1 MLNHKKSVSVICAA
15 ALVATGFSTA
25 VSAKNEPVGGS
36 GVRLWGNTECKKSGE
51 LICIDVWAHNSGA
64 EDLRKAASK
73 DEYTDFI
80 VFRDDMSSG
89 EDGAYNITISFGDRK
104 SGIYD
109 AYIGCSCGEDIKKET
124 IVFSNA
130 NENKEAIALLN
141 KAVADGAASGK
152 SDAEIAKEVENIC
165 TDKKYALGLG
175 DDYPIDSYAAG
186 LIAAQ
191 VKGKALDENDKLGVI
206 ALCEKAAVISAI
218 KSGKLSDLFDES
230 AMLHLGESRIKDLY
244 TADFVDKTFGLY
256 MTGKLKPLIFKTIDE
271 FYDGLYEQFV
281 LTTVKMP
288 NGYKNIQT
296 VVDEFSVEVFGKS
309 RTLTMNEAIKI
320 QNKDFASYAAL
331 AEAIGDGSQG
341 GNSGGTGGSSGGSK
355 GSSSGG
361 IRNGEFSD
369 DYATPDT
376 PDKISK
382 NIFDDIDDVS
392 WAVESIVEL
401 AQKGIINGK
410 GDRLFYPNDNITREE
425 FVKIIVKTFFEN
437 AAVSDKS
444 FDDVSDG
451 EWYAEFVKKACGE
464 GIINGIS
471 ENLFGTGANI
481 TREDMAV
488 IAYRTALKSGKMK
501 ESERVSGFIFADDE
515 QISDYAKTAVYALYD
530 AGIINGVS
538 EDEFAA
544 KDYLTRAQ
552 AAKIIYGIYSL
563 K

>member
-89 EDGAYNITISFGDRK
+89 EDGAYDITISFGDRK

-130 NENKEAIALLN
+130 KENKEAIALLN

-191 VKGKALDENDKLGVI
+191 IKGKALDENDKLGVI

-256 MTGKLKPLIFKTIDE
+256 MTGKLKQRTFKTIDE

-296 VVDEFSVEVFGKS
+296 VVDLFSVEVFGKS
-309 RTLTMNEAIKI
+309 RSLTMNEAIKI

-331 AEAIGDGSQG
+331 ADAIGEGSQG
-341 GNSGGTGGSSGGSK
+341 GNSGGSGGSGGSSGG
-355 GSSSGG
+355 G
-361 IRNGEFSD
+361 IKNAEYSET
-369 DYATPDT
+369 YTKTDT
-376 PDKISK
+376 PEKINK
-382 NIFDDIDDVS
+382 NIFDDIDDVG
-392 WAVESIVEL
+392 WAVEAIIEL
-401 AQKGIINGK
+401 AQKGIISGK

-437 AAVSDKS
+437 AEVSDKS

-451 EWYAEFVKKACGE
+451 EWYSEFVKKACGE
-464 GIINGIS
+464 GIINGIG
-471 ENLFGTGANI
+471 ENIFGTGMNI

>member
-1 MLNHKKSVSVICAA
+1 MLNHKKSVSAICAA

-89 EDGAYNITISFGDRK
+89 KDGAYDITISFGDRK

-191 VKGKALDENDKLGVI
+191 IKGKALDENDKLGVI

-256 MTGKLKPLIFKTIDE
+256 MTGKLKQRTFKTIDE

-296 VVDEFSVEVFGKS
+296 VVDLFSVEVFGKS
-309 RTLTMNEAIKI
+309 RSLTMNEAIKI

-331 AEAIGDGSQG
+331 ADAIGEGSQG
-341 GNSGGTGGSSGGSK
+341 GNSGGSGGTGGSSGG
-355 GSSSGG
+355 G
-361 IRNGEFSD
+361 IKNAEYSET
-369 DYATPDT
+369 YTKTDT
-376 PDKISK
+376 PEKINK

-437 AAVSDKS
+437 AEVSDKS

-464 GIINGIS
+464 GIINGIG
-471 ENLFGTGANI
+471 ENIFGTGMNI

-488 IAYRTALKSGKMK
+488 IAYRTALKSGKLK
-501 ESERVSGFIFADDE
+501 EGERTSGFIFADDE
-515 QISDYAKTAVYALYD
+515 QISDYAKTAVYALCD

-538 EDEFAA
+538 EEEFAA
-544 KDYLTRAQ
+544 KDALTRAQ

>member
-1 MLNHKKSVSVICAA
+1 MLNHKKSVSAICAA

-89 EDGAYNITISFGDRK
+89 EDGAYDITISFGDRK

-256 MTGKLKPLIFKTIDE
+256 MTGKLKQRTFKTIDE

-296 VVDEFSVEVFGKS
+296 VVDLFSVEVFGKS
-309 RTLTMNEAIKI
+309 RSLTMNEAIKI

-331 AEAIGDGSQG
+331 ADAIGEGSQ
-341 GNSGGTGGSSGGSK
+341 GGSSGGSG
-355 GSSSGG
+355 GSGGSSGG
-361 IRNGEFSD
+361 GIKNAEYSET
-369 DYATPDT
+369 YTKTDT
-376 PDKISK
+376 PEKINK
-382 NIFDDIDDVS
+382 NIFDDIDDVG
-392 WAVESIVEL
+392 WAVEAIIEL
-401 AQKGIINGK
+401 AQKGIISGK

-437 AAVSDKS
+437 AEVSDKS

-464 GIINGIS
+464 GIINGIG
-471 ENLFGTGANI
+471 ENIFGTGMNI

>member
-1 MLNHKKSVSVICAA
+1 MLNHKKSVSAICAA

-89 EDGAYNITISFGDRK
+89 EDGAYDITISFGDRK

-191 VKGKALDENDKLGVI
+191 IKGKALDENDKLGVI

-256 MTGKLKPLIFKTIDE
+256 MTGKLKQRTFKTIDE

-296 VVDEFSVEVFGKS
+296 VVDLFSVEVFGKS
-309 RTLTMNEAIKI
+309 RSLTMNEAIKI

-331 AEAIGDGSQG
+331 ADAIGEGSQG
-341 GNSGGTGGSSGGSK
+341 GNSGGSGGSGGSSGG
-355 GSSSGG
+355 G
-361 IRNGEFSD
+361 IKNAEYSET
-369 DYATPDT
+369 YTKPDT
-376 PDKISK
+376 PEKINK
-382 NIFDDIDDVS
+382 NIFDDIDDVG
-392 WAVESIVEL
+392 WAVEAIIEL
-401 AQKGIINGK
+401 AQKGIISGK

-437 AAVSDKS
+437 AEVSDKS

-464 GIINGIS
+464 GIINGIG
-471 ENLFGTGANI
+471 ENIFGTGMNI

>member
-1 MLNHKKSVSVICAA
+1 MLNHKKSVSAICAA

-89 EDGAYNITISFGDRK
+89 EDGAYDITISFGDRK

-191 VKGKALDENDKLGVI
+191 IKGKALDENDKLGVI

-256 MTGKLKPLIFKTIDE
+256 MTGKLKQRTFKTIDE

-296 VVDEFSVEVFGKS
+296 VVDLFSVEVFGKS
-309 RTLTMNEAIKI
+309 RSLTMNEAIKI

-331 AEAIGDGSQG
+331 ADAIGEGSQG
-341 GNSGGTGGSSGGSK
+341 GNSGGSGGSGGSSGG
-355 GSSSGG
+355 G
-361 IRNGEFSD
+361 IKNAEYSET
-369 DYATPDT
+369 YTKTDT
-376 PDKISK
+376 PEKINK
-382 NIFDDIDDVS
+382 NIFDDIDDVG
-392 WAVESIVEL
+392 WAVEAIIEL
-401 AQKGIINGK
+401 AQKGIILGK

-437 AAVSDKS
+437 AEVSDKS

-464 GIINGIS
+464 GIINGIG
-471 ENLFGTGANI
+471 ENIFGTGMNI

>member
-89 EDGAYNITISFGDRK
+89 EDGAYDITISFGDRK

-109 AYIGCSCGEDIKKET
+109 VYIGCSCGEDIKKET

-191 VKGKALDENDKLGVI
+191 IKGKALDENDKLGVI

-256 MTGKLKPLIFKTIDE
+256 MTGKLKQRTFKTIDE

-296 VVDEFSVEVFGKS
+296 VVDLFSVEVFGKS
-309 RTLTMNEAIKI
+309 RSLTMNEAIKI

-331 AEAIGDGSQG
+331 ADAIGEGSQG
-341 GNSGGTGGSSGGSK
+341 GNSGGSGGSVGSSGG
-355 GSSSGG
+355 G
-361 IRNGEFSD
+361 IKNAEYSET
-369 DYATPDT
+369 YTKTDT
-376 PDKISK
+376 PEKINK
-382 NIFDDIDDVS
+382 NIFDDIDDVG
-392 WAVESIVEL
+392 WAVEAIIEL
-401 AQKGIINGK
+401 AQKGIILGK

-437 AAVSDKS
+437 AEVSDKS

-464 GIINGIS
+464 GIINGIG
-471 ENLFGTGANI
+471 ENIFGTGMNI

-501 ESERVSGFIFADDE
+501 ESERTSGFIFADDE

>member
-1 MLNHKKSVSVICAA
+1 MLNHKKSVSAICAA

-89 EDGAYNITISFGDRK
+89 ENGAYDITISFGDRK

-191 VKGKALDENDKLGVI
+191 IKGKALDENDKLGVI

-256 MTGKLKPLIFKTIDE
+256 MTGKLKQRTFKTIDE

-296 VVDEFSVEVFGKS
+296 VVDLFSVEVFGKS
-309 RTLTMNEAIKI
+309 RSLTMNEAIKI

-331 AEAIGDGSQG
+331 ADAIGEGSQG
-341 GNSGGTGGSSGGSK
+341 GNSGGSGGSGGSSGG
-355 GSSSGG
+355 G
-361 IRNGEFSD
+361 IKNAEYSET
-369 DYATPDT
+369 YTKPDT
-376 PDKISK
+376 PEKINK
-382 NIFDDIDDVS
+382 NIFDDIDDVG
-392 WAVESIVEL
+392 WAVEAIIEL
-401 AQKGIINGK
+401 AQKGIILGK

-437 AAVSDKS
+437 AEVSDKS

-464 GIINGIS
+464 GIINGIG
-471 ENLFGTGANI
+471 ENIFGTGMNI

-544 KDYLTRAQ
+544 KDHLTRAQ

>member
-1 MLNHKKSVSVICAA
+1 MLNHKKSVSAICAA

-89 EDGAYNITISFGDRK
+89 EDGAYDITISFGDRK

-109 AYIGCSCGEDIKKET
+109 AYIGCSCGENIKKET

-130 NENKEAIALLN
+130 NENKEAIVLLN

-152 SDAEIAKEVENIC
+152 TDAEIAKEVENIC

-191 VKGKALDENDKLGVI
+191 IKGKALDENDKLGVI

-256 MTGKLKPLIFKTIDE
+256 MTGKLKQRTFKTIDE

-296 VVDEFSVEVFGKS
+296 VVDLFSVEVFGKS
-309 RTLTMNEAIKI
+309 RSLTMNEAIKI

-331 AEAIGDGSQG
+331 ADAIGEGSQG
-341 GNSGGTGGSSGGSK
+341 GNSGGSGGSGGSSGG
-355 GSSSGG
+355 G
-361 IRNGEFSD
+361 IKNAEYSET
-369 DYATPDT
+369 YTKPDT
-376 PDKISK
+376 PEKINK
-382 NIFDDIDDVS
+382 NIFDDIDDVG
-392 WAVESIVEL
+392 WAVEAIIEL
-401 AQKGIINGK
+401 AQKGIILGK

-437 AAVSDKS
+437 AEVSDKS

-464 GIINGIS
+464 GIINGIG
-471 ENLFGTGANI
+471 ENIFGTGMNI

>member
-64 EDLRKAASK
+64 KDLRKAASK

-89 EDGAYNITISFGDRK
+89 ENGAYDITISFGDRK

-191 VKGKALDENDKLGVI
+191 IKGKALDENDKLGVI

-256 MTGKLKPLIFKTIDE
+256 MTGKLKQRTFKTIDE

-296 VVDEFSVEVFGKS
+296 VVDLFSVEVFGKS
-309 RTLTMNEAIKI
+309 RSLTMNEAIKI

-331 AEAIGDGSQG
+331 ADAIGEGSQG
-341 GNSGGTGGSSGGSK
+341 GNSGGSGGSGGSSGG
-355 GSSSGG
+355 G
-361 IRNGEFSD
+361 IKNAEYSET
-369 DYATPDT
+369 YTKPDT
-376 PDKISK
+376 PEKINK
-382 NIFDDIDDVS
+382 NIFDDIDDVG
-392 WAVESIVEL
+392 WAVEAIIEL
-401 AQKGIINGK
+401 AQKGIISGK

-437 AAVSDKS
+437 AEVSDKS

-464 GIINGIS
+464 GIINGIG
-471 ENLFGTGANI
+471 ENIFGTGMNI

>member
-1 MLNHKKSVSVICAA
+1 MLNHKKSVSAICAA
-15 ALVATGFSTA
+15 ALVATGLSTA

-89 EDGAYNITISFGDRK
+89 EDGAYDITISFGDRK

-165 TDKKYALGLG
+165 ADKKYALGLG

-191 VKGKALDENDKLGVI
+191 IKGKALDENDKLGVI

-256 MTGKLKPLIFKTIDE
+256 MTGKLKQRTFKTIDE

-296 VVDEFSVEVFGKS
+296 VVDLFSVEVFGKS
-309 RTLTMNEAIKI
+309 RSLTMNEAIKI

-331 AEAIGDGSQG
+331 ADAIGEGSQG
-341 GNSGGTGGSSGGSK
+341 GNSGGSGGSGGSSGG
-355 GSSSGG
+355 G
-361 IRNGEFSD
+361 IKNAEYSET
-369 DYATPDT
+369 YTKPDT
-376 PDKISK
+376 PEKINK
-382 NIFDDIDDVS
+382 NIFDDIDDVG
-392 WAVESIVEL
+392 WAVEAIIEL
-401 AQKGIINGK
+401 AQKGIILGK

-437 AAVSDKS
+437 AEVSDKS

-464 GIINGIS
+464 GIINGIG
-471 ENLFGTGANI
+471 ENIFGTGMNI

-488 IAYRTALKSGKMK
+488 IAYRTALKSGKLK
-501 ESERVSGFIFADDE
+501 EGERTSGFIFADDE
-515 QISDYAKTAVYALYD
+515 QISDYAKTAVYALCD

>member
-1 MLNHKKSVSVICAA
+1 MLNHKKSVSAICAA

-89 EDGAYNITISFGDRK
+89 EDGAYDITILFGDRK

-109 AYIGCSCGEDIKKET
+109 AYIGCRCGEDIKKET

-130 NENKEAIALLN
+130 KENKEAIALLN

-256 MTGKLKPLIFKTIDE
+256 MTGKLKQRTFKTIDE

-296 VVDEFSVEVFGKS
+296 VVDLFSVEVFGKS
-309 RTLTMNEAIKI
+309 RSLTMNEAIKI

-331 AEAIGDGSQG
+331 ADAIGEGSQG
-341 GNSGGTGGSSGGSK
+341 GNSGGSGGSGGSSGG
-355 GSSSGG
+355 G
-361 IRNGEFSD
+361 IKNAEYSET
-369 DYATPDT
+369 YTKTDT
-376 PDKISK
+376 PEKINK
-382 NIFDDIDDVS
+382 NIFDDIDDVG
-392 WAVESIVEL
+392 WAVEAIIEL
-401 AQKGIINGK
+401 AQKGIILGK

-437 AAVSDKS
+437 AEVSDKS

-464 GIINGIS
+464 GIINGIG
-471 ENLFGTGANI
+471 ENIFGTGMNI

>member
-1 MLNHKKSVSVICAA
+1 MLNHKKSVSAICAA

-73 DEYTDFI
+73 DEYIDFI

-89 EDGAYNITISFGDRK
+89 EDGAYDITISFGDRK

-191 VKGKALDENDKLGVI
+191 IKGKALDENDKLGVI

-256 MTGKLKPLIFKTIDE
+256 MTGKLKQRTFKTIDE

-296 VVDEFSVEVFGKS
+296 VVDLFSVEVFGKS
-309 RTLTMNEAIKI
+309 RSLTMNEAIKI

-331 AEAIGDGSQG
+331 ADAIGEGSQG
-341 GNSGGTGGSSGGSK
+341 GNSGGSGGSGGSSGG
-355 GSSSGG
+355 G
-361 IRNGEFSD
+361 IKNAEYSET
-369 DYATPDT
+369 YTKPDT
-376 PDKISK
+376 PEKINK
-382 NIFDDIDDVS
+382 NIFDDIDDVG
-392 WAVESIVEL
+392 WAVEAIIEL
-401 AQKGIINGK
+401 AQKGIILGK

-437 AAVSDKS
+437 AEVSDKS

-464 GIINGIS
+464 GIINGIG
-471 ENLFGTGANI
+471 ENIFGTGMNI

>member
-1 MLNHKKSVSVICAA
+1 MLNYKKSVSAICAA
-15 ALVATGFSTA
+15 ALMTTTVFSTA
-25 VSAKNEPVGGS
+25 VFAKNAPVGDD
-36 GVRLWGNTECKKSGE
+36 GVRIWGNTECKKSGE
-51 LICIDVWAHNSGA
+51 LISIDIWAHGA
-64 EDLRKAASK
+64 SADDLFKTTK
-73 DEYTDFI
+73 DKYTDFI
-80 VFRDDMSSG
+80 AFRDDMTSG
-89 EDGAYNITISFGDRK
+89 EGGAYDVTISFGDRA

-109 AYIGCSCGEDIKKET
+109 VYIGCTCGEEIKTET
-124 IVFSNA
+124 LVFSNA
-130 NENKEAIALLN
+130 QENKDAIALLN
-141 KAVADGAASGK
+141 KAVSDGVSGGK
-152 SDAEIAKEVENIC
+152 SDAENAKEVADIG

-175 DDYPIDSYAAG
+175 DDYPIDSYAAS
-186 LIAAQ
+186 LIVAQ
-191 VKGKALDENDKLGVI
+191 IKKKALDENDKLGAI

-218 KSGKLSDLFDES
+218 HSGKLTNLLTEADMLDLDN
-230 AMLHLGESRIKDLY
+230 SRLKDLY
-244 TADFVDKTFGLY
+244 TMDFVDSTFGTS
-256 MTGKLKPLIFKTIDE
+256 MTSKLKPLIFKTIDE

-281 LTTVKMP
+281 LTTVKVP

-331 AEAIGDGSQG
+331 AEAIGDGSSN

-488 IAYRTALKSGKMK
+488 IAYRTALKSGKLK
-501 ESERVSGFIFADDE
+501 ESERTSGFIFADDE
-515 QISDYAKTAVYALYD
+515 QISDYAKSAVYALYD
-530 AGIINGVS
+530 AGVINGVS
-538 EDEFAA
+538 EEEFAA
-544 KDYLTRAQ
+544 KDALTRAQ
-552 AAKIIYGIYSL
+552 AAKIIYGIYGL

>member
-89 EDGAYNITISFGDRK
+89 EDGAYDITISFGDRK

-130 NENKEAIALLN
+130 KENKEAIALLN

-191 VKGKALDENDKLGVI
+191 IKGKALDENDKLGVI

-256 MTGKLKPLIFKTIDE
+256 MTGKLKQRTFKTIDE

-296 VVDEFSVEVFGKS
+296 VVDLFSVEVFGKS
-309 RTLTMNEAIKI
+309 RSLTMNEAIKI

-331 AEAIGDGSQG
+331 ADAIGEGSQG
-341 GNSGGTGGSSGGSK
+341 GNSGGSGGSGGSSGG
-355 GSSSGG
+355 G
-361 IRNGEFSD
+361 IKNAEYSET
-369 DYATPDT
+369 YTKPDT
-376 PDKISK
+376 PEKINK
-382 NIFDDIDDVS
+382 NIFDDIDDVG
-392 WAVESIVEL
+392 WAVEAIIEL
-401 AQKGIINGK
+401 AQKGIILGK

-437 AAVSDKS
+437 AEVSDKS

-464 GIINGIS
+464 GIINGIG
-471 ENLFGTGANI
+471 ENIFGTGMNI

-488 IAYRTALKSGKMK
+488 IAYRTALKSGKLK
-501 ESERVSGFIFADDE
+501 ESERTSGFIFADDE

>member
-15 ALVATGFSTA
+15 ALVVTGFSTA

-89 EDGAYNITISFGDRK
+89 EDGAYDITISFGDRK

-191 VKGKALDENDKLGVI
+191 IKGKALDENDKLGVI

-256 MTGKLKPLIFKTIDE
+256 MTGKLKQRTFKTIDE

-296 VVDEFSVEVFGKS
+296 VVDLFSVEVFGKS
-309 RTLTMNEAIKI
+309 RSLTMNEAIKI

-331 AEAIGDGSQG
+331 ADAIGEGSQG
-341 GNSGGTGGSSGGSK
+341 GNSGGSGGSGGSSGG
-355 GSSSGG
+355 G
-361 IRNGEFSD
+361 IKNAEYSET
-369 DYATPDT
+369 YTKPDT
-376 PDKISK
+376 PEKINK
-382 NIFDDIDDVS
+382 NIFDDIDDVG
-392 WAVESIVEL
+392 WAVEAIIEL
-401 AQKGIINGK
+401 AQKGIILGK

-437 AAVSDKS
+437 AEVSDKS

-464 GIINGIS
+464 GIINGIG
-471 ENLFGTGANI
+471 ENIFGTGMNI

>member
-1 MLNHKKSVSVICAA
+1 MLNHKKSVSAICAA

-89 EDGAYNITISFGDRK
+89 EDGAYDITISFGDRK
-104 SGIYD
+104 SGVYD
-109 AYIGCSCGEDIKKET
+109 AYIGCSCGENIKKET

-130 NENKEAIALLN
+130 KENKDAIALLN

-256 MTGKLKPLIFKTIDE
+256 MTGKLKQRTFKTIDE

-296 VVDEFSVEVFGKS
+296 VVDLFSVEVFGKS
-309 RTLTMNEAIKI
+309 RSLTMNEAIKI

-331 AEAIGDGSQG
+331 ADAIGEGSQG
-341 GNSGGTGGSSGGSK
+341 GNSGGSGGSGGSSGG
-355 GSSSGG
+355 G
-361 IRNGEFSD
+361 IKNAEYSET
-369 DYATPDT
+369 YTKPDT
-376 PDKISK
+376 PEKINK
-382 NIFDDIDDVS
+382 NIFDDIDDVG
-392 WAVESIVEL
+392 WAVEAIIEL
-401 AQKGIINGK
+401 AQKGIILGK

-437 AAVSDKS
+437 AEVSDKS

-464 GIINGIS
+464 GIINGIG
-471 ENLFGTGANI
+471 ENIFGTGMNI

-488 IAYRTALKSGKMK
+488 IAYRTALKSGKLK

>member
-1 MLNHKKSVSVICAA
+1 MLNHKKSVSAICAA

-89 EDGAYNITISFGDRK
+89 EDGAYDITISFGDRK

-191 VKGKALDENDKLGVI
+191 IKGKALDENDKLGVI

-256 MTGKLKPLIFKTIDE
+256 MTGKLKQRTFKTIDE

-296 VVDEFSVEVFGKS
+296 VVDLFSVEVFGKS
-309 RTLTMNEAIKI
+309 RSLTMNEAIKI

-331 AEAIGDGSQG
+331 ADAIGEGSQG
-341 GNSGGTGGSSGGSK
+341 GNSGGSGGSGGSSGG
-355 GSSSGG
+355 G
-361 IRNGEFSD
+361 IKNAEYSET
-369 DYATPDT
+369 YTKPDT
-376 PDKISK
+376 PEKINK
-382 NIFDDIDDVS
+382 NIFDDIDDVG
-392 WAVESIVEL
+392 WAVEAIIEL
-401 AQKGIINGK
+401 AQKGIILGK

-437 AAVSDKS
+437 AEVSDKS

-464 GIINGIS
+464 GIINGIG
-471 ENLFGTGANI
+471 ENIFGTGMNI

-488 IAYRTALKSGKMK
+488 IAYRTALKSEKMK

>member
-89 EDGAYNITISFGDRK
+89 EDGAYDITISFGDRK

-130 NENKEAIALLN
+130 KENKEAIALLN

-191 VKGKALDENDKLGVI
+191 IKGKALDENDKLGVI

-256 MTGKLKPLIFKTIDE
+256 MTGKLKQRTFKTIDE

-296 VVDEFSVEVFGKS
+296 VVDLFSVEVFGKGRS
-309 RTLTMNEAIKI
+309 LTMNEAIKI

-331 AEAIGDGSQG
+331 ADAIGEGSQG
-341 GNSGGTGGSSGGSK
+341 GNSGGSGGSGGSSGG
-355 GSSSGG
+355 G
-361 IRNGEFSD
+361 IKNAEYSET
-369 DYATPDT
+369 YTKPDT
-376 PDKISK
+376 PEKINK
-382 NIFDDIDDVS
+382 NIFDDIDDVG
-392 WAVESIVEL
+392 WAVEAIIEL
-401 AQKGIINGK
+401 AQKGIISGK

-437 AAVSDKS
+437 AEVSDKS

-464 GIINGIS
+464 GIINGIG
-471 ENLFGTGANI
+471 ENIFGTGMNI

>member
-89 EDGAYNITISFGDRK
+89 ENGAYDITISFGDRK

-191 VKGKALDENDKLGVI
+191 IKGKALDENDKLGVI

-256 MTGKLKPLIFKTIDE
+256 MTGKLKQRTFKTIDE

-296 VVDEFSVEVFGKS
+296 VVDLFSVEVFGKS
-309 RTLTMNEAIKI
+309 RSLTMNEAIKI
-320 QNKDFASYAAL
+320 QNKDFVSYAAL
-331 AEAIGDGSQG
+331 ADAIGEGSQG
-341 GNSGGTGGSSGGSK
+341 GNSGGSGGSGGSSGG
-355 GSSSGG
+355 G
-361 IRNGEFSD
+361 IKNAEYSET
-369 DYATPDT
+369 YTKPDT
-376 PDKISK
+376 PEKINK
-382 NIFDDIDDVS
+382 NIFDDIDDVG
-392 WAVESIVEL
+392 WAVEAIIEL
-401 AQKGIINGK
+401 AQKGIILGK

-437 AAVSDKS
+437 AEVSDKS

-464 GIINGIS
+464 GIINGIG
-471 ENLFGTGANI
+471 ENIFGTGMNI

>member
-1 MLNHKKSVSVICAA
+1 MLNHKKSVSAICAA

-89 EDGAYNITISFGDRK
+89 EDGAYDITISFGDRK

-191 VKGKALDENDKLGVI
+191 IKGKALDENDKLGVI

-256 MTGKLKPLIFKTIDE
+256 MTGKLKQRTFKTIDE

-296 VVDEFSVEVFGKS
+296 VVDLFSVEVFGKS
-309 RTLTMNEAIKI
+309 RSLTMNEAIKI

-331 AEAIGDGSQG
+331 ADAIGEGSQG
-341 GNSGGTGGSSGGSK
+341 GNSGGSGGSGGSSGG
-355 GSSSGG
+355 G
-361 IRNGEFSD
+361 IKNAEYSET
-369 DYATPDT
+369 YTKTDT
-376 PDKISK
+376 PEKINK
-382 NIFDDIDDVS
+382 NIFDDIDDVG
-392 WAVESIVEL
+392 WAVEAIIEL
-401 AQKGIINGK
+401 AQKGIISGK

-437 AAVSDKS
+437 AEVSDKS

-464 GIINGIS
+464 GIINGIG
-471 ENLFGTGANI
+471 ENIFGTGMNI

-515 QISDYAKTAVYALYD
+515 QISDYAKTAVYALCD

>member
-1 MLNHKKSVSVICAA
+1 MLNHKKSVSAICAA

-89 EDGAYNITISFGDRK
+89 EDGAYDITISFGDRK

-130 NENKEAIALLN
+130 KENKEAIALLN
-141 KAVADGAASGK
+141 KAVADGAASDLP
-152 SDAEIAKEVENIC
+152 DAEIAKEVENIC

-191 VKGKALDENDKLGVI
+191 IKGKALDENDKLGVI

-256 MTGKLKPLIFKTIDE
+256 MTGKLKQRTFKTIDE

-296 VVDEFSVEVFGKS
+296 VVDLFSVEVFGKS
-309 RTLTMNEAIKI
+309 RSLTMNEAIKI

-331 AEAIGDGSQG
+331 ADAIGEGSQG
-341 GNSGGTGGSSGGSK
+341 GNSGGSGGSGGSSGG
-355 GSSSGG
+355 G
-361 IRNGEFSD
+361 IKNAEYSET
-369 DYATPDT
+369 YTKTDT
-376 PDKISK
+376 PEKINK
-382 NIFDDIDDVS
+382 NIFDDIDDVG
-392 WAVESIVEL
+392 WAVEAIIEL
-401 AQKGIINGK
+401 AQKGIISGK

-437 AAVSDKS
+437 AEVSDKS

-464 GIINGIS
+464 GIINGIG
-471 ENLFGTGANI
+471 ENIFGTGMNI

-488 IAYRTALKSGKMK
+488 IAYRTALKSGKLK
-501 ESERVSGFIFADDE
+501 EGERTSGFIFADDE
-515 QISDYAKTAVYALYD
+515 QISDYAKTAVYALCD

>member
-1 MLNHKKSVSVICAA
+1 M
-15 ALVATGFSTA
+15 ATGFSTA

-89 EDGAYNITISFGDRK
+89 EDGAYDITISFGDRK
-104 SGIYD
+104 SGVYD
-109 AYIGCSCGEDIKKET
+109 AYIGCSCGENIKKET

-130 NENKEAIALLN
+130 KENKDAIALLN

-256 MTGKLKPLIFKTIDE
+256 MTGKLKQRTFKTIDE

-296 VVDEFSVEVFGKS
+296 VVDLFSVEVFGKS
-309 RTLTMNEAIKI
+309 RSLTMNEAIKI

-331 AEAIGDGSQG
+331 ADAIGEGSQG
-341 GNSGGTGGSSGGSK
+341 GNSGGSGGSGGSSGG
-355 GSSSGG
+355 G
-361 IRNGEFSD
+361 IKNAEYSET
-369 DYATPDT
+369 YTKPDT
-376 PDKISK
+376 PEKINK
-382 NIFDDIDDVS
+382 NIFDDIDDVG
-392 WAVESIVEL
+392 WAVEAIIEL
-401 AQKGIINGK
+401 AQKGIILGK

-437 AAVSDKS
+437 AEVSDKS

-464 GIINGIS
+464 GIINGIG
-471 ENLFGTGANI
+471 ENIFGTGMNI

-488 IAYRTALKSGKMK
+488 IAYRTALKSGKLK

>member
-1 MLNHKKSVSVICAA
+1 MLNHKKSVSAICAA

-36 GVRLWGNTECKKSGE
+36 GVRLWGNTECKKNGE

-89 EDGAYNITISFGDRK
+89 EDGAYDITISFGDRK

-130 NENKEAIALLN
+130 KENKEAIALLN

-191 VKGKALDENDKLGVI
+191 IKGKALDENDKLGVI

-256 MTGKLKPLIFKTIDE
+256 MTGKLKQRTFKTIDE

-296 VVDEFSVEVFGKS
+296 VVDLFSVEVFGKS
-309 RTLTMNEAIKI
+309 RSLTMNEAIKI

-331 AEAIGDGSQG
+331 ADAIGEGSQG
-341 GNSGGTGGSSGGSK
+341 GNSGGSGGSGGSSGG
-355 GSSSGG
+355 G
-361 IRNGEFSD
+361 IKNAEYSET
-369 DYATPDT
+369 YTKTDT
-376 PDKISK
+376 PEKINK
-382 NIFDDIDDVS
+382 NIFDDIDDVG
-392 WAVESIVEL
+392 WAVEAIIEL
-401 AQKGIINGK
+401 AQKGIILGK

-437 AAVSDKS
+437 AEVSDKS

-464 GIINGIS
+464 GIINGIG
-471 ENLFGTGANI
+471 ENIFGTGMNI

>member
-1 MLNHKKSVSVICAA
+1 MLNHKKSVSAICAA

-89 EDGAYNITISFGDRK
+89 EDGAYDITISFGDRK

-191 VKGKALDENDKLGVI
+191 IKGKALDENDKLGVI

-256 MTGKLKPLIFKTIDE
+256 MTGKLKQRTFKTIDE

-296 VVDEFSVEVFGKS
+296 VVDLFSVEVFGKS
-309 RTLTMNEAIKI
+309 RSLTMNEAIKI

-331 AEAIGDGSQG
+331 ADAIGEGSQG
-341 GNSGGTGGSSGGSK
+341 GNSGGSGGSGGSSGG
-355 GSSSGG
+355 G
-361 IRNGEFSD
+361 IKNAEYSET
-369 DYATPDT
+369 YTKPDT
-376 PDKISK
+376 PEKINK
-382 NIFDDIDDVS
+382 NIFDDIDDVG
-392 WAVESIVEL
+392 WAVEAIIEL
-401 AQKGIINGK
+401 AQKGIILGK

-437 AAVSDKS
+437 AEVSDKS

-464 GIINGIS
+464 GIINGIG
-471 ENLFGTGANI
+471 ENIFGTGMNI

>member
-89 EDGAYNITISFGDRK
+89 EDGAYDITISFGDRK

-191 VKGKALDENDKLGVI
+191 IKGKALDENDKLGVI

-256 MTGKLKPLIFKTIDE
+256 MTGKLKQRTFKTIDE

-296 VVDEFSVEVFGKS
+296 VVDLFSVEVFGKS
-309 RTLTMNEAIKI
+309 RSLTMNEAIKI

-331 AEAIGDGSQG
+331 ADAIGEGSQG
-341 GNSGGTGGSSGGSK
+341 GNSGGSGGSGGSSGG
-355 GSSSGG
+355 G
-361 IRNGEFSD
+361 IKNAEYSET
-369 DYATPDT
+369 YTKTDT
-376 PDKISK
+376 PEKINK
-382 NIFDDIDDVS
+382 NIFDDIDDVG
-392 WAVESIVEL
+392 WAVEAIIEL
-401 AQKGIINGK
+401 AQKGIILGK

-437 AAVSDKS
+437 AEVSDKS

-464 GIINGIS
+464 GIINGIG
-471 ENLFGTGANI
+471 ENIFGTGMNI

-488 IAYRTALKSGKMK
+488 IAYRTALKSGKLK
-501 ESERVSGFIFADDE
+501 ESERTSGFIFADDE

>member
-1 MLNHKKSVSVICAA
+1 MLNHKKSVSAICAA

-89 EDGAYNITISFGDRK
+89 EDGAYDITISFGDRK
-104 SGIYD
+104 SGVYD
-109 AYIGCSCGEDIKKET
+109 AYIGCSCGENIKKET

-130 NENKEAIALLN
+130 KENKDAIALLN

-186 LIAAQ
+186 LIAAL

-256 MTGKLKPLIFKTIDE
+256 MTGKLKQRTFKTIDE

-296 VVDEFSVEVFGKS
+296 VVDLFSVEVFGKS
-309 RTLTMNEAIKI
+309 RSLTMNEAIKI

-331 AEAIGDGSQG
+331 ADAIGEGSQG
-341 GNSGGTGGSSGGSK
+341 GNSGGSGGSGGSSGG
-355 GSSSGG
+355 G
-361 IRNGEFSD
+361 IKNAEYSET
-369 DYATPDT
+369 YTKPDT
-376 PDKISK
+376 PEKINK
-382 NIFDDIDDVS
+382 NIFDDIDDVG
-392 WAVESIVEL
+392 WAVEAIIEL
-401 AQKGIINGK
+401 AQKGIILGK

-437 AAVSDKS
+437 AEVSDKS

-464 GIINGIS
+464 GIINGIG
-471 ENLFGTGANI
+471 ENIFGTGMNI

-488 IAYRTALKSGKMK
+488 IAYRTALKSGKLK

>member
-1 MLNHKKSVSVICAA
+1 MLNHKKSVSAICAA

-89 EDGAYNITISFGDRK
+89 EDGAYDITISFGDRK

-130 NENKEAIALLN
+130 KENKEAIALLN

-191 VKGKALDENDKLGVI
+191 IKGKALDENDKLGVI

-256 MTGKLKPLIFKTIDE
+256 MTGKLKQRTFKTIDE

-296 VVDEFSVEVFGKS
+296 VVDLFSVEVFGKS
-309 RTLTMNEAIKI
+309 RSLTMNEAIKI

-331 AEAIGDGSQG
+331 ADAIGEGSQG
-341 GNSGGTGGSSGGSK
+341 GNSGGSGGSGGSSGG
-355 GSSSGG
+355 G
-361 IRNGEFSD
+361 IKNAEYSET
-369 DYATPDT
+369 YTKTDT
-376 PDKISK
+376 PEKINK
-382 NIFDDIDDVS
+382 NIFDDIDDVG
-392 WAVESIVEL
+392 WAVEAIIEL
-401 AQKGIINGK
+401 AQKGIILGK

-437 AAVSDKS
+437 AEVSDKS

-464 GIINGIS
+464 GIINGIG
-471 ENLFGTGANI
+471 ENIFGTGMNI

>member
-89 EDGAYNITISFGDRK
+89 EDGAYDITISFGDRK

-191 VKGKALDENDKLGVI
+191 IKGKALDENDKLGVI

-256 MTGKLKPLIFKTIDE
+256 MTGKLKQRTFKTIDE

-296 VVDEFSVEVFGKS
+296 VVDLFSVEVFGKS
-309 RTLTMNEAIKI
+309 RSLTMNEAIKI

-331 AEAIGDGSQG
+331 ADAIGEGSQG
-341 GNSGGTGGSSGGSK
+341 GNSGGSGGSGGSSGG
-355 GSSSGG
+355 G
-361 IRNGEFSD
+361 IKNAEYSET
-369 DYATPDT
+369 YTKPDT
-376 PDKISK
+376 PEKINK
-382 NIFDDIDDVS
+382 NIFDDIDDVG
-392 WAVESIVEL
+392 WAVEAIIEL
-401 AQKGIINGK
+401 AQKGIISGK

-437 AAVSDKS
+437 AEVSDKS

-464 GIINGIS
+464 GIINGIG
-471 ENLFGTGANI
+471 ENIFGTGMNI

>member
-1 MLNHKKSVSVICAA
+1 MLNHKKSVSAICAA

-64 EDLRKAASK
+64 EDLHKAASK

-89 EDGAYNITISFGDRK
+89 EDGAYDITISFGDRK

-130 NENKEAIALLN
+130 KENKETIALLN

-191 VKGKALDENDKLGVI
+191 IKGKALDENDKLGVI

-244 TADFVDKTFGLY
+244 TADFVDKTIGLY
-256 MTGKLKPLIFKTIDE
+256 MTGKLKQRTFKTIDE

-296 VVDEFSVEVFGKS
+296 VVDLFSVEVFGKS
-309 RTLTMNEAIKI
+309 RSLTMNEAIKI

-331 AEAIGDGSQG
+331 ADAIGEGSQG
-341 GNSGGTGGSSGGSK
+341 GNSGGSGGSGGSSGG
-355 GSSSGG
+355 G
-361 IRNGEFSD
+361 IKNAEYSET
-369 DYATPDT
+369 YTKPDT
-376 PDKISK
+376 PEKINK
-382 NIFDDIDDVS
+382 NIFDDIDDVG
-392 WAVESIVEL
+392 WAVEAIIEL
-401 AQKGIINGK
+401 AQKGIILGK

-464 GIINGIS
+464 GIINGIG
-471 ENLFGTGANI
+471 ENIFGTGMNI

-488 IAYRTALKSGKMK
+488 IAYRTALKSGKLK

-544 KDYLTRAQ
+544 KDALTRAQ

>member
-1 MLNHKKSVSVICAA
+1 MLNHKKSVSAICAA

-89 EDGAYNITISFGDRK
+89 EDGAYDITISFGDRK

-191 VKGKALDENDKLGVI
+191 IKGKALDENDKLGVI

-256 MTGKLKPLIFKTIDE
+256 MTGKLKQRTFKTIDE

-296 VVDEFSVEVFGKS
+296 VVDLFSVEVFGKS
-309 RTLTMNEAIKI
+309 RSLTMNEAIKI

-331 AEAIGDGSQG
+331 ADAIGEGSQG
-341 GNSGGTGGSSGGSK
+341 GNSGGSGGTGGSSGG
-355 GSSSGG
+355 G
-361 IRNGEFSD
+361 IKNAEYSET
-369 DYATPDT
+369 YTKTDT
-376 PDKISK
+376 PEKINK

-392 WAVESIVEL
+392 WAVEAIIEL
-401 AQKGIINGK
+401 AQKGIILGK

-437 AAVSDKS
+437 AEVSDKS

-464 GIINGIS
+464 GIINGIG
-471 ENLFGTGANI
+471 ENIFGTGMNI

>member
-1 MLNHKKSVSVICAA
+1 MLNHKKSVSAICAA

-89 EDGAYNITISFGDRK
+89 EDGAYDITISFGDRK
-104 SGIYD
+104 SGVYD

-256 MTGKLKPLIFKTIDE
+256 MTGKLKQRTFKTIDE

-296 VVDEFSVEVFGKS
+296 VVDLFSVEVFGKS
-309 RTLTMNEAIKI
+309 RSLTMNEAIKI

-331 AEAIGDGSQG
+331 ADAIGEGSQG
-341 GNSGGTGGSSGGSK
+341 GNSGGSGGSGGSSGG
-355 GSSSGG
+355 G
-361 IRNGEFSD
+361 IKNAEYSET
-369 DYATPDT
+369 YTKTDT
-376 PDKISK
+376 PEKINK

-392 WAVESIVEL
+392 WAAEAIIEL
-401 AQKGIINGK
+401 AQNGIISGK

-437 AAVSDKS
+437 AEVSDKS

-464 GIINGIS
+464 GIINGIG
-471 ENLFGTGANI
+471 ENIFGTGMNI

>member
-1 MLNHKKSVSVICAA
+1 MLNHKKSVSAICAA

-36 GVRLWGNTECKKSGE
+36 GVRLWGNTECKKNGE

-89 EDGAYNITISFGDRK
+89 EDGAYDITISFGDRK

-130 NENKEAIALLN
+130 KENKEAIALLN

-256 MTGKLKPLIFKTIDE
+256 MTGKLKQRTFKTIDE

-296 VVDEFSVEVFGKS
+296 VVDLFSVEVFGKS
-309 RTLTMNEAIKI
+309 RSLTMNEAIKI

-331 AEAIGDGSQG
+331 ADAIGEGSQG
-341 GNSGGTGGSSGGSK
+341 GNSGGSGGSGGSSGG
-355 GSSSGG
+355 G
-361 IRNGEFSD
+361 IKNAEYSET
-369 DYATPDT
+369 YTKTDT
-376 PDKISK
+376 PEKINK
-382 NIFDDIDDVS
+382 NIFDDIDDVG
-392 WAVESIVEL
+392 WAAEAIIEL
-401 AQKGIINGK
+401 AQKGIISGK

-437 AAVSDKS
+437 AEVSDKS

-464 GIINGIS
+464 GIINGIG
-471 ENLFGTGANI
+471 ENIFGTGMNI

-488 IAYRTALKSGKMK
+488 IAYRTALKSGKLK
-501 ESERVSGFIFADDE
+501 ESERTPGFIFADDE
-515 QISDYAKTAVYALYD
+515 QISDYAKSAVYALYD

>member
-1 MLNHKKSVSVICAA
+1 MLNHKKSVSAICAA

-89 EDGAYNITISFGDRK
+89 EDGAYDITISFGDRK
-104 SGIYD
+104 SGVYD

-191 VKGKALDENDKLGVI
+191 IKGKALDENDKLGVI

-256 MTGKLKPLIFKTIDE
+256 MTGKLKQRTFKTIDE

-296 VVDEFSVEVFGKS
+296 VVDLFSVEVFGKS
-309 RTLTMNEAIKI
+309 RSLTMNEAIKI

-331 AEAIGDGSQG
+331 ADAIGEGSQG
-341 GNSGGTGGSSGGSK
+341 GNSGGSGGSGGSSGG
-355 GSSSGG
+355 G
-361 IRNGEFSD
+361 IKNAEYSET
-369 DYATPDT
+369 YTKTDT
-376 PDKISK
+376 PEKINK
-382 NIFDDIDDVS
+382 NIFDDIDDVG
-392 WAVESIVEL
+392 WAVEAIIEL
-401 AQKGIINGK
+401 AQKGIILGK

-437 AAVSDKS
+437 AEVSDKS

-464 GIINGIS
+464 GIINGIG
-471 ENLFGTGANI
+471 ENIFGTGMNI

>member
-1 MLNHKKSVSVICAA
+1 MLNHKKSVSAICAA

-89 EDGAYNITISFGDRK
+89 EDGAYDITISFGDRK

-130 NENKEAIALLN
+130 KENKEAIALLN

-256 MTGKLKPLIFKTIDE
+256 MTGKLKQRTFKTIDE

-296 VVDEFSVEVFGKS
+296 VVDLFSVEVFGKS
-309 RTLTMNEAIKI
+309 RSLTMNEAIKI

-331 AEAIGDGSQG
+331 ADAIGEGSQG
-341 GNSGGTGGSSGGSK
+341 GNSGGSGGSGGSSGG
-355 GSSSGG
+355 G
-361 IRNGEFSD
+361 IKNAEYSET
-369 DYATPDT
+369 YTKTDT
-376 PDKISK
+376 PEKINK
-382 NIFDDIDDVS
+382 NIFDDIDDVG
-392 WAVESIVEL
+392 WAAEAIIEL
-401 AQKGIINGK
+401 AQKGIISGK

-437 AAVSDKS
+437 AEVSDKS

-464 GIINGIS
+464 GIINGIG
-471 ENLFGTGANI
+471 ENIFGTGMNI

-488 IAYRTALKSGKMK
+488 IAYRTALKSGKLK

>member
-1 MLNHKKSVSVICAA
+1 MLNHKKSVSAICAA

-89 EDGAYNITISFGDRK
+89 EDGAYDITISFGDRK

-191 VKGKALDENDKLGVI
+191 IKGKALDENDKLGVI

-256 MTGKLKPLIFKTIDE
+256 MTGKLKQRTFKTIDE

-296 VVDEFSVEVFGKS
+296 VVDLFSVEVFGKS
-309 RTLTMNEAIKI
+309 RSLTMNEAIKI

-331 AEAIGDGSQG
+331 ADAIGEGSQG
-341 GNSGGTGGSSGGSK
+341 GNSGGSGGSGGSSGG
-355 GSSSGG
+355 G
-361 IRNGEFSD
+361 IKNAEYSET
-369 DYATPDT
+369 YTKPDT
-376 PDKISK
+376 PEKINK
-382 NIFDDIDDVS
+382 NIFDDIDDVG
-392 WAVESIVEL
+392 WAVEAIIEL
-401 AQKGIINGK
+401 AQKGIILGK

-437 AAVSDKS
+437 AEVSDKS

-464 GIINGIS
+464 GIINGIG
-471 ENLFGTGANI
+471 ENIFGTGMNI

-488 IAYRTALKSGKMK
+488 IAYRTALKSGKLK
-501 ESERVSGFIFADDE
+501 ESERTSGFIFADDE

>member
-1 MLNHKKSVSVICAA
+1 MLNHKKSVSAICAA

-89 EDGAYNITISFGDRK
+89 EDGAYDITISFGDRK

-130 NENKEAIALLN
+130 KENKEAIALLN

-191 VKGKALDENDKLGVI
+191 IKGKALDENDKLGVI

-256 MTGKLKPLIFKTIDE
+256 MTGKLKQRTFKTIDE

-296 VVDEFSVEVFGKS
+296 VVDLFSVEVFGKS
-309 RTLTMNEAIKI
+309 RSLTMNEAIKI

-331 AEAIGDGSQG
+331 ADAIGEGSQG
-341 GNSGGTGGSSGGSK
+341 GNSGGSGGSGGSSGG
-355 GSSSGG
+355 G
-361 IRNGEFSD
+361 IKNAEYSET
-369 DYATPDT
+369 YTKPDT
-376 PDKISK
+376 PEKINK
-382 NIFDDIDDVS
+382 NIFDDIDDVG
-392 WAVESIVEL
+392 WAVEAIIEL
-401 AQKGIINGK
+401 AQKGIILGK

-437 AAVSDKS
+437 AEVSDKS

-464 GIINGIS
+464 GIINGIG
-471 ENLFGTGANI
+471 ENIFGTGMNI

-488 IAYRTALKSGKMK
+488 IAYRTALKSGKLK
-501 ESERVSGFIFADDE
+501 ESERTSGFIFADDE

>member
-1 MLNHKKSVSVICAA
+1 MLNHKKSVSAICAA

-89 EDGAYNITISFGDRK
+89 ENGAYDITISFGDRK

-165 TDKKYALGLG
+165 TDKKYALGLD

-191 VKGKALDENDKLGVI
+191 IKGKALDENDKLGVI

-256 MTGKLKPLIFKTIDE
+256 MTGKLKQRTFKTIDE

-296 VVDEFSVEVFGKS
+296 VVDLFSVEVFGKS
-309 RTLTMNEAIKI
+309 RSLTMNEAIKI

-331 AEAIGDGSQG
+331 ADAIGEGSQG
-341 GNSGGTGGSSGGSK
+341 GNSGGSGGSGGSSGG
-355 GSSSGG
+355 G
-361 IRNGEFSD
+361 IKNAEYSET
-369 DYATPDT
+369 YTKPDT
-376 PDKISK
+376 PEKINK
-382 NIFDDIDDVS
+382 NIFDDIDDVG
-392 WAVESIVEL
+392 WAVEAIIEL
-401 AQKGIINGK
+401 AQKGIILGK

-437 AAVSDKS
+437 AEVSDKS

-464 GIINGIS
+464 GIINGIG
-471 ENLFGTGANI
+471 ENIFGTGMNI

>member
-1 MLNHKKSVSVICAA
+1 MLNHKKSVSAICAA

-73 DEYTDFI
+73 DEYIDFI

-89 EDGAYNITISFGDRK
+89 EDGAYDITISFGDRK

-191 VKGKALDENDKLGVI
+191 IKGKALDENDKLGVI

-256 MTGKLKPLIFKTIDE
+256 MTGKLKQRTFKTIDE

-296 VVDEFSVEVFGKS
+296 VVDLFSVEVFGKS
-309 RTLTMNEAIKI
+309 RSLTMNEAIKI
-320 QNKDFASYAAL
+320 QNKDFVSYAAL
-331 AEAIGDGSQG
+331 ADAIGEGSQG
-341 GNSGGTGGSSGGSK
+341 GNSGGSGGSGGSSGG
-355 GSSSGG
+355 G
-361 IRNGEFSD
+361 IKNAEYSET
-369 DYATPDT
+369 YTKPDT
-376 PDKISK
+376 PEKINK
-382 NIFDDIDDVS
+382 NIFDDIDDVG
-392 WAVESIVEL
+392 WAVEAIIEL
-401 AQKGIINGK
+401 AQKGIILGK

-437 AAVSDKS
+437 AEVSDKS

-464 GIINGIS
+464 GIINGIG
-471 ENLFGTGANI
+471 ENIFGTGMNI

>member
-1 MLNHKKSVSVICAA
+1 MLNHKKSVSAICAA

-64 EDLRKAASK
+64 EDLRKVASK

-89 EDGAYNITISFGDRK
+89 EDGAYDITISFGDRK

-191 VKGKALDENDKLGVI
+191 IKGKALDENDKLGVI

-256 MTGKLKPLIFKTIDE
+256 MTGKLKQRTFKTIDE

-296 VVDEFSVEVFGKS
+296 VVDLFSVEVFGKS
-309 RTLTMNEAIKI
+309 RSITMNEAIKI

-331 AEAIGDGSQG
+331 ADAIGEGSQG
-341 GNSGGTGGSSGGSK
+341 GNSGGSGGSGGSSGG
-355 GSSSGG
+355 G
-361 IRNGEFSD
+361 IKNAEYSET
-369 DYATPDT
+369 YTKPDT
-376 PDKISK
+376 PEKINK
-382 NIFDDIDDVS
+382 NIFDDIDDVG

-437 AAVSDKS
+437 AELSDKN

-464 GIINGIS
+464 GIINGIG
-471 ENLFGTGANI
+471 ENIFGTGMNI

>member
-1 MLNHKKSVSVICAA
+1 MLNHKKSVSAICAA

-89 EDGAYNITISFGDRK
+89 EDGAYDITISFGDRK

-124 IVFSNA
+124 IVFSNS

-191 VKGKALDENDKLGVI
+191 IKGKALDENDKLGVI

-256 MTGKLKPLIFKTIDE
+256 MTGKLKQRTFKTIDE

-296 VVDEFSVEVFGKS
+296 VVDLFSVEVFGKS
-309 RTLTMNEAIKI
+309 RSLTMNEAIKI

-331 AEAIGDGSQG
+331 ADAIGEGSQG
-341 GNSGGTGGSSGGSK
+341 GNSGGSGGSGGSSGG
-355 GSSSGG
+355 G
-361 IRNGEFSD
+361 IKNAEYSET
-369 DYATPDT
+369 YTKPDT
-376 PDKISK
+376 PEKINK
-382 NIFDDIDDVS
+382 NIFDDIDDVG
-392 WAVESIVEL
+392 WAVEAIIEL
-401 AQKGIINGK
+401 AQKGIISGK

-437 AAVSDKS
+437 AEVSDKS

-451 EWYAEFVKKACGE
+451 EWYSEFVKKACGE
-464 GIINGIS
+464 GIINGIG
-471 ENLFGTGANI
+471 ENIFGTGMNI